1 VKPMCFTTPNWV
13 ATHSLRS
20 PGLVNQ

>member
-1 VKPMCFTTPNWV
+1 MCFTTPNWV